1 MKQTKGAE
9 TTMHAIHQEIL
20 KSNLDRLLQGVEDL
34 KKALDNFQQ
43 ALDGLKPIIEVLL
56 EQEGGS
62 A

>member
-1 MKQTKGAE
+1 
-9 TTMHAIHQEIL
+9 MHAIHQEIL
-20 KSNLDRLLQGVEDL
+20 KSNLDRLSQGVEDL

>member
-1 MKQTKGAE
+1 MQ
-9 TTMHAIHQEIL
+9 AIHQEIL